1 MGCATFM
8 RTRTPNGVSGGAPLQ
23 FSAMDFS
30 CVLEFAP
37 LHYTSMQTMRHIQ
50 TYMHPQ
56 WCQRGCLISIFCH
69 GFFLCAWMCS
79 AALVCRR
86 CATFI
91 RTCTHDGV
99 SWCASLRF
107 LFGDH
112 WLHQEAEDVRHSC
125 VHAPPMVSAEVPFS
139 AIFLCAWMCS
149 AALHE
154 YADDAPH
161 SYVYAPLICR
171 P

>member
-1 MGCATFM
+1 
-8 RTRTPNGVSGGAPLQ
+8 
-23 FSAMDFS
+23 
-30 CVLEFAP
+30 
-37 LHYTSMQTMRHIQ
+37 MRHIH
-50 TYMHPQ
+50 TYMHPQWCQLVCLIAIFFVDHWLHQEAEDVRHSCVHAPQ
-56 WCQRGCLISIFCH
+56 WCQRGCLITIFCH

-139 AIFLCAWMCS
+139 AMDFSCVLGC
-149 AALHE
+149 
-154 YADDAPH
+154 
-161 SYVYAPLICR
+161 APLHYMSMQTMR
-171 P
+171 H